1 MVQETIF
8 QHWIVTKFLLP
19 FVLVWGLMY
28 AILEKTKILG
38 EGKQLNGIVSAVVG
52 LIFVGAI
59 YPKLVVENMILFL
72 VVALVILFVI
82 LMIWGFVGGTKDG
95 FELTGWMKNTL
106 WAVGGVA
113 VIIAVLW
120 ATGVNSTLID
130 LLFYR
135 SWSGSFWTNF
145 LFIVVVA
152 GVLALV
158 LKKKSGD

>member
-95 FELTGWMKNTL
+95 FDGNGC
-106 WAVGGVA
+106 VFRVA
-113 VIIAVLW
+113 
-120 ATGVNSTLID
+120 
-130 LLFYR
+130 
-135 SWSGSFWTNF
+135 
-145 LFIVVVA
+145 
-152 GVLALV
+152 
-158 LKKKSGD
+158 